1 MMKGSA
7 FLKAL
12 VRSASGMTVATC
24 LALPALAAAQ
34 TTDAGAQ
41 ATNAQPS
48 LAPQPGQASTV
59 QPTGQDPQQDDP
71 ADDIVVTGIRASLDR
86 AIDIKRNSAGVVDAI
101 SAEDIGKF
109 PDTNLAESL
118 QRITG
123 VSINRVNGEGS
134 QVSVRGFS
142 GGFNLVTIN
151 GRQLP
156 ASNVDT
162 SGAGDFARGTG
173 RSFDFQ
179 NLASEGVSAL
189 EVYKTG
195 RAAIPSG
202 GIGAAINIVTRKP
215 LDARDSGLSGSIGAK
230 ALYDTSLTNRESD
243 LARIKPEVSGLL
255 SWSNPN
261 QTFGVSV
268 FGSYQQ
274 RNSTSVQ
281 SAPNYFNVVPTA
293 DFFNTAGPYI
303 NAQTTITNRPTTPYV
318 LVPNDSRYQ
327 FSENK
332 RERINGQAIAQ
343 FKPTETLTFTA
354 DALFAQNRLE
364 EQRSEQTNWFNRPFN
379 QVGFDQNKTIAT
391 TVFLQENENPVKD
404 AGFEQ
409 QFRATK
415 TQLQSYGLNAKWEFA
430 DNFTLNLDGYH
441 ALSKSTPDAPNG
453 TSATLVSLG
462 APVIASQSVDYSN
475 GFPVQTQVINDRTIA
490 AGPDNVLG
498 TADDYRRGNGNDMLD
513 VGDLGTQVARTNTA
527 AQRQRINGGRADL
540 GWDLGG
546 GSRFDVGTAY
556 SDTLMTSTR
565 TQTQQQLGDWGI
577 GDPGLVQSLAG
588 DLMSTYCL
596 TCKFDKFKPGATG
609 SALIAF
615 RGNAVDLNNVLSNYY
630 KANAISQTGFDY
642 DQVGE
647 KIWSVYGQIT
657 WKGEIAGRTANLVFG
672 TRYERTR
679 TKSYARQIAPSAIV
693 WQSDN
698 DFSVVFPNLAGATPV
713 ELTQRGHYENLL
725 PSVDF
730 NIELVRNVV
739 ARASASRTL
748 ARPDYGNLF
757 ASTTVNG
764 PPRPTSLGGT
774 ATGSQGN
781 AGLLP
786 LVSDN
791 FDLSLEWYYKP
802 SSFVSVG
809 FFDKRVRNFIGSGVF
824 NQALLGLRDPT
835 AANAGSRSGIAADR
849 LRALGADVS
858 DVNLF
863 TYTALLTQNGGNTGQ
878 ADATFQAN
886 RGANGLLNQGFVDN
900 TLKAVDIIANGA
912 DAPFTFAVS
921 QPINNRDGHIYGF
934 EIAGQHFFGDTG
946 FGLAASYTKVDGDVN
961 VDIAADPNVNVFALT
976 GLGDS
981 ANASVIYDKS
991 GLSARVSYNWRAKF
1005 LAGTNQGANRNPLF
1019 TAAFGTLD
1027 FNISYDLTENIALS
1041 FEGVNIT
1048 SESLRQ
1054 YGRDKTN
1061 LVFAQELKPRLLLG
1075 ARFRF

>member
-1 MMKGSA
+1 MRGSA
-7 FLKAL
+7 LLNAL
-12 VRSASGMTVATC
+12 VRSSSAMTVATC
-24 LALPALAAAQ
+24 LLLPAAALAQ
-34 TTDAGAQ
+34 TATTAGAE

-48 LAPQPGQASTV
+48 DAPQPAQGSTV
-59 QPTGQDPQQDDP
+59 QPTGQDPQ
-71 ADDIVVTGIRASLDR
+71 AEAASEDIVVTGIRASLDR

-123 VSINRVNGEGS
+123 VSITRSNGEGS
-134 QVSVRGFS
+134 QVAVRGFS

-156 ASNVDT
+156 ASSVDT

-202 GIGAAINIVTRKP
+202 GIGAAINIVTRRP
-215 LDARDSGLSGSIGAK
+215 LDAREGGFSGSFGAK
-230 ALYDTSLTNRESD
+230 ALYDTSLNDKESKLD
-243 LARIKPEVSGLL
+243 DIAPELSGLL
-255 SWSNPN
+255 SWANPN
-261 QTFGVSV
+261 QTFGLSV
-268 FGSYQQ
+268 FGSYQK

-281 SAPNYFNVVPTA
+281 SAPNYFNVVPNAT
-293 DFFNTAGPYI
+293 FFNTAGPYI
-303 NAQTTITNRPTTPYV
+303 NAQTTITNRPTTEYV

-332 RERINGQAIAQ
+332 RERINGQAVAQ

-379 QVGFDQNKTIAT
+379 QVRFDENKTIAT

-404 AGFEQ
+404 GGYEQ

-430 DNFTLNLDGYH
+430 ENFTLNLDGYH
-441 ALSKSTPDAPNG
+441 ARSETTPDAPNG

-462 APVIASQSVDYSN
+462 APVIAAQSVDYTN
-475 GFPVQTQVINDRTIA
+475 GFPVQTQVINDGTIS
-490 AGPDNVLG
+490 AGPDNILG
-498 TADDYRRGNGNDMLD
+498 TADDYRRGNGNGTLD
-513 VGDLGTQVARTNTA
+513 LGDLGTQVARTNTA
-527 AQRQRINGGRADL
+527 NQSQRINGGRADL

-546 GSRFDVGTAY
+546 GSRLDVGTAY
-556 SDTLMTSTR
+556 TDTLMTSTR

-577 GDPGLVQSLAG
+577 GDPGLVERLAG
-588 DLMSTYCL
+588 DLVSTYCL
-596 TCKFDKFKPGATG
+596 TCKFDDFKPGSTG
-609 SALIAF
+609 SALVAF
-615 RGNAVDLNNVLSNYY
+615 RGNAVDLNNLLSNFYS
-630 KANAISQTGFDY
+630 ANAVSQTGFDF
-642 DQVGE
+642 DTVGE
-647 KIWSVYGQIT
+647 KIWSIYGQIT

-672 TRYERTR
+672 TRFEKTKTR
-679 TKSYARQIAPSAIV
+679 SFARQIAPSAIV

-698 DFSVVFPNLAGATPV
+698 DFSVVFPNFADATPV
-713 ELTQRGHYENLL
+713 ELTQRGQYENVL
-725 PSVDF
+725 PAVDF
-730 NIELVRNVV
+730 NIELLENVV
-739 ARASASRTL
+739 GRVSASRTL

-757 ASTTVNG
+757 ASTTVGG

-774 ATGSQGN
+774 AVGSQGN

-791 FDLSLEWYYKP
+791 FDVSVEWYYKP

-824 NQALLGLRDPT
+824 NQPLLGLNDPT
-835 AANAGSRSGIAADR
+835 AANPGSRSGTATAR
-849 LRALGADVS
+849 LTALGADVS

-863 TYTALLTQNGGNTGQ
+863 TYTALLVQNGGNTAQ

-886 RGANGLLNQGFVDN
+886 RGPNGSLNQSFVDS
-900 TLKAVDIIANGA
+900 TLQAVDIIANAA
-912 DAPFTFAVS
+912 DAPFNFAVS

-934 EIAGQHFFGDTG
+934 ELAGQHFFGNTG
-946 FGLAASYTKVDGDVN
+946 FGIAASYTKVDGDVN
-961 VDIAADPNVNVFALT
+961 VDIAANPNVNVFALT

-981 ANASVIYDKS
+981 ANASLIYDKN
-991 GLSARVSYNWRAKF
+991 GLSARVSYNWRDKF
-1005 LAGTNQGANRNPLF
+1005 LAATNQGANRNPLF

-1027 FNISYDLTENIALS
+1027 FNISYNVTEDIALS
-1041 FEGVNIT
+1041 IEGVNLT

-1054 YGRDKTN
+1054 YGRDETN
-1061 LVFAQELKPRLLLG
+1061 LVFAQELKPRFLLG
-1075 ARFRF
+1075 GRFRF